1 MTSNFIDRKLLHVFL
16 QLSDSDFVKIH
27 IFFDGAVRGLKKI
40 TREIPH
46 DEKYFH
52 VVKSIIYENE
62 IVFFVFAKVI
72 KKIKCLQ
79 FTD

>member
-1 MTSNFIDRKLLHVFL
+1 L
-16 QLSDSDFVKIH
+16 QFPDLDFVKILTY
-27 IFFDGAVRGLKKI
+27 FDGAVRGLKI
-40 TREIPH
+40 RTREIPH
-46 DEKYFH
+46 DEKNFH
-52 VVKSIIYENE
+52 VVKNIIYENV

>member
-1 MTSNFIDRKLLHVFL
+1 MQF
-16 QLSDSDFVKIH
+16 SDSDFVKIH
-27 IFFDGAVRGLKKI
+27 TYFDVAVRGLKI
-40 TREIPH
+40 RTREIPH
-46 DEKYFH
+46 EEKNFH
-52 VVKSIIYENE
+52 VVKSIIFENA